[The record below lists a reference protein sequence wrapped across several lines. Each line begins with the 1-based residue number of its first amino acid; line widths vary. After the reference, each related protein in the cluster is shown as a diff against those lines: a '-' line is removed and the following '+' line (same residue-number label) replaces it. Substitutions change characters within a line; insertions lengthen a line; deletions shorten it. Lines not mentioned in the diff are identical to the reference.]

1 MFEYIVLA
9 LILFFLM
16 CRCMKG
22 SENFT
27 IENRAFSVKWNTKG
41 GFNDAS
47 KLVFVRSVDGKNIE
61 VKEVTSSD
69 LNYDSGE
76 VSFVKPSKGN
86 TNTITVYKNDV
97 SEPNRITSKN
107 VTIGGE
113 TSVIDVR
120 SAPTDKPLDQ
130 VRGYQPKGVH
140 VWNELNSVGQTK
152 EKCIEHAKE
161 KGYQAWGFRNADHSD
176 GRYKNTCWFYR
187 GMEDGHTGSA
197 NDFVHSTG
205 CTVPGMKVSEGCGKL
220 KMGVKGLD
228 RWGGDIQNLPG
239 TNLDACKSKCLL
251 NPDCIGISHHAEQ
264 NHCFVKGYPGKTTN
278 QMRNLAPAGGWQW
291 YYRTDKPYSNS
302 NMSDGWYNTTGKGT
316 HVGAIGAGFEWNK
329 NMTWEGCA
337 KKAKE
342 LGYTAFGFRNSND
355 KYGNPNTCFFEK
367 KPFNPYDGTAPL
379 SNKEDNAYSMA
390 CTDPKKTITSGCR
403 TTQASD
409 DTKVLAGY
417 NGGGHDNK
425 GPWSEN
431 SGTMEDCRLNAIK
444 HGYAGYGYRTDSH
457 PNGTWR
463 QRCFYFTQGHINQ
476 RPDWRGNPADSA
488 HLQGCTDPS
497 KDWPNCS

>member
-76 VSFVKPSKGN
+76 VSFVEPSKGN

-302 NMSDGWYNTTGKGT
+302 NMSY
-316 HVGAIGAGFEWNK
+316 
-329 NMTWEGCA
+329 
-337 KKAKE
+337 
-342 LGYTAFGFRNSND
+342 Y
-355 KYGNPNTCFFEK
+355 Y
-367 KPFNPYDGTAPL
+367 Y
-379 SNKEDNAYSMA
+379 
-390 CTDPKKTITSGCR
+390 
-403 TTQASD
+403 
-409 DTKVLAGY
+409 
-417 NGGGHDNK
+417 
-425 GPWSEN
+425 
-431 SGTMEDCRLNAIK
+431 
-444 HGYAGYGYRTDSH
+444 
-457 PNGTWR
+457 
-463 QRCFYFTQGHINQ
+463 
-476 RPDWRGNPADSA
+476 
-488 HLQGCTDPS
+488 
-497 KDWPNCS
+497 